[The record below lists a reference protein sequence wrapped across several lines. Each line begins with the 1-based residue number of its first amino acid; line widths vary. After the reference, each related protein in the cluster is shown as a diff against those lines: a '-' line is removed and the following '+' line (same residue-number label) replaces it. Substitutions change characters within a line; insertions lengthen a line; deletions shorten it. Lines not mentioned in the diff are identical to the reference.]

1 MSAVAMSTKAHRI
14 PKWKIEEVEELAELI
29 RNHKVIA
36 LADLT
41 KIPTKQLQVIRKNLR
56 NKVVFRVTKNTLF
69 RLAAEK
75 VGLKNFEELKKYL
88 EGSNLFLFTNIN
100 PFELLLLLDKY
111 KARAPAKPGD
121 IAPTEI
127 VIPAGSTGIPPG
139 PMLSVFGRLKIPT
152 RVQEGSIWIAK
163 DTVVAKPGD
172 KISPELASILQKLG
186 IEPIEIKIQLK
197 VAYDDGLI
205 IPKDRLVINLEE
217 YKNDIIRAHQDAL
230 KIGVEIAYPEP
241 SVLELTLTKAYINA
255 LTLAVEASIVA
266 PETIELILSKAEAQ
280 AKVLASILSEKVPEL
295 GLEVE
300 VPVAAQPAA
309 EEEKKEEKE
318 EEEKKETS
326 EEEIAEGL
334 AALFG

>member
-1 MSAVAMSTKAHRI
+1 MSAITMSTKTHRI
-14 PKWKIEEVEELAELI
+14 PQWKIEEVEELAELI
-29 RNHKVIA
+29 RKHKVIA

-41 KIPTKQLQVIRKNLR
+41 KIPTKQLQIIRKNLR
-56 NKVVFRVTKNTLF
+56 DKVVFRVTKNTLF
-69 RLAAEK
+69 KLAAEK
-75 VGLKNFEELKKYL
+75 AGLKNFEELRKYL

-100 PFELLLLLDKY
+100 PFELVLLLEKY

-152 RVQEGSIWIAK
+152 RVQQGSIWISK

-205 IPKDRLVINLEE
+205 IPKERLIVDLEE
-217 YKNDIIRAHQDAL
+217 YKNNIIEAHQNAL
-230 KIGVEIAYPEP
+230 KIGIEIAYPEP
-241 SVLELTLTKAYINA
+241 TILELTLTKAYLNA
-255 LTLAVEASIVA
+255 LMLAVETSIIT
-266 PETIELILSKAEAQ
+266 PETIELIIARAEAQ
-280 AKVLASILSEKVPEL
+280 AKALASVLAQKAPEL

-300 VPVAAQPAA
+300 VPTQPAA

-318 EEEKKETS
+318 EEEKKETIS
-326 EEEIAEGL
+326 EEDIAAGL
-334 AALFG
+334 GALFG

>member
-1 MSAVAMSTKAHRI
+1 MSAVTMSTRARRI
-14 PKWKIEEVEELAELI
+14 PKWKIEEVEELVELI
-29 RNHKVIA
+29 KSYKVIA

-56 NKVVFRVTKNTLF
+56 DKVVFRVTKNTLF
-69 RLAAEK
+69 KLAAEK
-75 VGLKNFEELKKYL
+75 AGLKNFDEFKKYL

-100 PFELLLLLDKY
+100 PFELLLLLEKY

-152 RVQEGSIWIAK
+152 RVQGGSIWVSK

-172 KISPELASILQKLG
+172 KITPELASILQKLG
-186 IEPIEIKIQLK
+186 IEPIEIKLQLK
-197 VAYDDGLI
+197 AAYDEGLI
-205 IPKDRLVINLEE
+205 IPKDKLVIDLEE
-217 YKNDIIRAHQDAL
+217 YKNDIIKAYQDAL
-230 KIGVEIAYPEP
+230 KIGMEVAYPEP
-241 SVLELTLTKAYINA
+241 SILELSLTKAYINA
-255 LTLAVEASIVA
+255 LLLAVEALIIT
-266 PETIELILSKAEAQ
+266 PETVELILSKAEAQ
-280 AKVLASILSEKVPEL
+280 AKALAAILSQKAPEL

-300 VPVAAQPAA
+300 TPIAQPAA

-318 EEEKKETS
+318 EEEKKETIS
-326 EEEIAEGL
+326 EEDIAAGL
-334 AALFG
+334 GALFG

>member
-1 MSAVAMSTKAHRI
+1 MSAITMSTRTRRI
-14 PKWKIEEVEELAELI
+14 PQWKIEEVEELAELI
-29 RNHKVIA
+29 RKHKVIA

-41 KIPTKQLQVIRKNLR
+41 KIPTKQLQIIRKNLR
-56 NKVVFRVTKNTLF
+56 DKVVFRVTKNTLF
-69 RLAAEK
+69 KLAAEK
-75 VGLKNFEELKKYL
+75 AGLKNFEELRKYL

-100 PFELLLLLDKY
+100 PFELVLLLEKY

-152 RVQEGSIWIAK
+152 RVQQGSIWISK

-205 IPKDRLVINLEE
+205 IPKERLIVDLEE
-217 YKNDIIRAHQDAL
+217 YKKNIIEAYQNAL

-241 SVLELTLTKAYINA
+241 TILELTLTKAFLNA
-255 LTLAVEASIVA
+255 LMLAVEASIIT
-266 PETIELILSKAEAQ
+266 PETIELIIARAEAQ
-280 AKVLASILSEKVPEL
+280 AKALASVLAQKAPEL

-300 VPVAAQPAA
+300 VPAQPAA

>member
-1 MSAVAMSTKAHRI
+1 MSAITMSTKTRRI
-14 PKWKIEEVEELAELI
+14 PQWKIEEVEKLAELI
-29 RNHKVIA
+29 RKYKVIA

-41 KIPTKQLQVIRKNLR
+41 KIPTKQLQIIRKNLR
-56 NKVVFRVTKNTLF
+56 DKVVFRVTKNTLF
-69 RLAAEK
+69 KLAAEK
-75 VGLKNFEELKKYL
+75 AGLKNFEELRKYL
-88 EGSNLFLFTNIN
+88 EGSNLFLFTNLN
-100 PFELLLLLDKY
+100 PFELVLLLEKY

-152 RVQEGSIWIAK
+152 RVQQGSIWISK

-197 VAYDDGLI
+197 AAYDEGLI
-205 IPKDRLVINLEE
+205 IPKERLIVDLEE
-217 YKNDIIRAHQDAL
+217 YKNNIVEAYQNAL
-230 KIGVEIAYPEP
+230 KIGIEIAYPEP
-241 SVLELTLTKAYINA
+241 TVLELTLTKAYLNA
-255 LTLAVEASIVA
+255 LMLAVEASIIT
-266 PETIELILSKAEAQ
+266 PETIELIIARAEAQ
-280 AKVLASILSEKVPEL
+280 AKALASVLAQKVPEL

-300 VPVAAQPAA
+300 VLAQPAA

>member
-1 MSAVAMSTKAHRI
+1 MSTITMSTKTHRI
-14 PKWKIEEVEELAELI
+14 PQWKIEEVEELAELI
-29 RNHKVIA
+29 RKHKVIA

-41 KIPTKQLQVIRKNLR
+41 KIPTKQLQIIRKNLR
-56 NKVVFRVTKNTLF
+56 DKVVFRVTKNTLF
-69 RLAAEK
+69 KLAAEK
-75 VGLKNFEELKKYL
+75 ANLKNFDEIRKYL

-100 PFELLLLLDKY
+100 PFELVLLLEKY
-111 KARAPAKPGD
+111 KAKAPAKPGD

-152 RVQEGSIWIAK
+152 RVQQGSIWISK

-186 IEPIEIKIQLK
+186 IEPIEVKIQLK

-205 IPKDRLVINLEE
+205 IPKEKLIIDIEE
-217 YKNDIIRAHQDAL
+217 YKNNIIEAHQNAL

-241 SVLELTLTKAYINA
+241 TILELTLTKAHLNA
-255 LTLAVEASIVA
+255 LMLAVEASIIT
-266 PETIELILSKAEAQ
+266 PETIELIIARAEAQ
-280 AKVLASILSEKVPEL
+280 ARALASMLAQKVPEL

-300 VPVAAQPAA
+300 VPAQPAA

>member
-1 MSAVAMSTKAHRI
+1 MSAITMSTKTHRI
-14 PKWKIEEVEELAELI
+14 PQWKIEEVEELAELI
-29 RNHKVIA
+29 RKHKVIA

-41 KIPTKQLQVIRKNLR
+41 KIPTKQLQIIRKNLR

-69 RLAAEK
+69 KLAAEK
-75 VGLKNFEELKKYL
+75 AGLKNFEELRKYL

-100 PFELLLLLDKY
+100 PFELVLLLEKY

-152 RVQEGSIWIAK
+152 RVQQGSIWISK

-197 VAYDDGLI
+197 AAYDEGLI
-205 IPKDRLVINLEE
+205 IPKERLIVDLEE
-217 YKNDIIRAHQDAL
+217 YKNNIIEAHQNAL
-230 KIGVEIAYPEP
+230 KIGIEIAYPEP
-241 SVLELTLTKAYINA
+241 TILELTLTKAYLNA
-255 LTLAVEASIVA
+255 LMLAVETSIIT
-266 PETIELILSKAEAQ
+266 PETIELIIARAEAQ
-280 AKVLASILSEKVPEL
+280 AKALASVLAQKVPEL

-300 VPVAAQPAA
+300 VPAQPVA